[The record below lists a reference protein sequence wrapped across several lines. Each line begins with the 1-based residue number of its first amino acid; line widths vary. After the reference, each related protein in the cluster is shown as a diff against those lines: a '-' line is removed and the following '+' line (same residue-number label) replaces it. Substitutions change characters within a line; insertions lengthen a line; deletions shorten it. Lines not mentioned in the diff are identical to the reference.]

1 MDRNDAGRRGLREA
15 QLADR
20 LARAEAAR
28 SLAASPLPGRTLSE
42 EETALLFSLLDVA
55 LGARVPVSGRVPATG
70 STLGVRMTLTPQDSS
85 TAVETVRGVLRL
97 DRMALT
103 VTPAGGR

>member
-1 MDRNDAGRRGLREA
+1 LRA
-15 QLADR
+15 TQLADR
-20 LARAEAAR
+20 SARTGAAG
-28 SLAASPLPGRTLSE
+28 SLTSSPLAGRILSE
-42 EETALLFSLLDVA
+42 PETALLFSLLDVA

-70 STLGVRMTLTPQDSS
+70 STLGVRLTLVPQEQS

-103 VTPAGGR
+103 VSASGPDRVGSR